1 MSTALQGVRD
11 DKKGFTLIEM
21 MIVVAII
28 AVISAI
34 TIPTLIRSRI
44 HSNEAST
51 IWNLR
56 AICTA
61 QVSYHS
67 ANNTYGDFNSLVN
80 SSPNPSTRYLDE
92 SWSEGCVRQGYVYS
106 MPQITSVEFVCYASP
121 QTVGYSGNRYF
132 RIDQTGI
139 IRYNEKQLPSSVDPV
154 IGDPP

>member
-1 MSTALQGVRD
+1 MNRWRRGKVKQ
-11 DKKGFTLIEM
+11 KGFTLIEM

-28 AVISAI
+28 AIIVAI

-80 SSPNPSTRYLDE
+80 SSPNPTTRYLDE
-92 SWSEGCVRQGYVYS
+92 SWSEGCIRQGYVYS
-106 MPQITSVEFVCYASP
+106 MPQITTVQFVCYASP
-121 QTVGYSGNRYF
+121 QTIGYSGNRYF
-132 RIDQTGI
+132 RIDHTGI
-139 IRYNEKQLPSSVDPV
+139 IRYNESQLPSGNDPV
-154 IGDPP
+154 IGDPQ

>member
-1 MSTALQGVRD
+1 MNRWCQGKVTQ
-11 DKKGFTLIEM
+11 KGFTLIEM

-34 TIPTLIRSRI
+34 TIPTMIRSRI

-67 ANNTYGDFNSLVN
+67 ANNIYGNFDSLVN
-80 SSPNPSTRYLDE
+80 SSPNSMTRYLDE
-92 SWSEGCVRQGYVYS
+92 SWYEGCIRQGYVYS
-106 MPQITSVEFVCYASP
+106 MPQITNVQFVCYASP

-132 RIDQTGI
+132 RIDHTGI
-139 IRYNEKQLPSSVDPV
+139 IRYNENQLPSNNDPV
-154 IGDPP
+154 IGDPQ